1 MRVVNLSKKIV
12 DKILFLRINRVVNIL
27 MLIFALFSTIAIALF
42 LLGSTRFYKR
52 V

>member
-42 LLGSTRFYKR
+42 LSYFIEEENY
-52 V
+52 